1 MDLLNLQQSITDIK
15 FNPPSL
21 ALSFHADKKVYN
33 ENGKYVK
40 EIVLTCTMPYP
51 GYGED
56 KTEIDSG
63 PLIVTVTS
71 KE

>member
-1 MDLLNLQQSITDIK
+1 MYENLNEKNTW
-15 FNPPSL
+15 
-21 ALSFHADKKVYN
+21 VYN